1 MSNYIYLQ
9 EVEERYKTEKLY
21 NAALKRGDSDVIRFY
36 EKAVDI
42 EAAISKSDARLEVY
56 PVKIKMIKREIFR
69 IVTKRQP
76 TPQQEEI
83 NWLDGVAK
91 NMPNIEIGQVWASNA
106 TLMRVVVTKPG
117 PVETRVSIV
126 NYTDG
131 QQPGYP
137 LAHRI
142 DTEILLSNFHLQQDP
157 WKEKPDVE

>member
-83 NWLDGVAK
+83 NWLDGVA
-91 NMPNIEIGQVWASNA
+91 
-106 TLMRVVVTKPG
+106 
-117 PVETRVSIV
+117 
-126 NYTDG
+126 
-131 QQPGYP
+131 
-137 LAHRI
+137 
-142 DTEILLSNFHLQQDP
+142 
-157 WKEKPDVE
+157 